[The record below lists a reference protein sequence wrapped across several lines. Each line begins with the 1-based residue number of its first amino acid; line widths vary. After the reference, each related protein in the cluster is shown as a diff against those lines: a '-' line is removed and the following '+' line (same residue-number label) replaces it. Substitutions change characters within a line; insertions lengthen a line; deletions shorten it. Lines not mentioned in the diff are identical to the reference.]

1 MERETLNLLQQEIAH
16 ILTQYA
22 NKQLLTEAYLAKK
35 IRENLKIHSKEK
47 AGLSLQDIEQALLTL
62 KNDDSCSAVQF
73 SIHCNSAHD
82 LLLKKNTEITLLDK
96 ESRQRRLKSEKSMT
110 LLMVRDITESKTD
123 RQNTS
128 KKNAKRISRKKLNIY
143 QDFED

>member
-1 MERETLNLLQQEIAH
+1 MARESLNLLQQEIIH

-47 AGLSLQDIEQALLTL
+47 AGISLQDIEQALSAIKT
-62 KNDDSCSAVQF
+62 DETCSAIQF

-82 LLLKKNTEITLLDK
+82 LLLKKSTEITLLDK
-96 ESRQRRLKSEKSMT
+96 ESRQRRLKSEK
-110 LLMVRDITESKTD
+110 
-123 RQNTS
+123 
-128 KKNAKRISRKKLNIY
+128 
-143 QDFED
+143 